1 MLDDVTANRQHEHR
15 ILIQP
20 GCISRYSLFRMSY
33 FGVSFDSLLQNAE
46 LFTEQL
52 VTAAE
57 QATATATLA
66 TSADV
71 TAAVSGTA
79 GSGAPTAA
87 EPEPPG
93 SEDTTAVV
101 ERLRSALQKSREK
114 AARLKHDRDEAVSF
128 LTDVGVLAGPG
139 ASQPAMGSLSA
150 ATLLERWRDVVA
162 TVAAV
167 GWAPQITLE
176 QVCQA
181 AAASA
186 TEVATLR
193 KENASLESRC
203 RSLQTRLSE
212 PRVDAT
218 VEESLAALRA
228 RAARAEEDARD
239 SRAATERLL
248 AECDAWRA
256 SASENGAR
264 NGDEPGKVSA
274 AVDALIVRAE
284 AAERTAA
291 QMRDRLEVVRL
302 ESEAALQALRARTEA
317 EVAASEARVESMAA
331 QLGRAEAEMAALS
344 ARARPREN
352 EEPGG
357 AGAELQAAR
366 ELAAAAEAALKECQ
380 TAAGARIA
388 ELEAAMSAEA
398 VHAKDAALSLQALP
412 AELDAARSELAALRD
427 DGAAEASRLRDELA
441 ASEAESGRLRLG
453 VDKEKAARTRA
464 VEKARRVLREQADS
478 HAAELAS
485 LRAEADQA
493 AARQKGLEDEL
504 HGAAAQLSSL
514 TAARDALARQVSSS
528 RREWGKCALH
538 SAGKTR
544 AALRPRRWRRWNR
557 SSKRRGRQR
566 GRRRGACY
574 SSSQRRGAMSMPRC
588 ARAENARP
596 SFERCG
602 RGRRRTLPASS
613 RSGTAWAAWSRPWR
627 SRSRRSEAAALRPRP
642 LSCKA
647 KALRGRGRRTRTLRR
662 GSSSSSN

>member
-1 MLDDVTANRQHEHR
+1 
-15 ILIQP
+15 
-20 GCISRYSLFRMSY
+20 MSY

-79 GSGAPTAA
+79 GSAAPTAA
-87 EPEPPG
+87 EPEPG
-93 SEDTTAVV
+93 SEDITAVV
-101 ERLRSALQKSREK
+101 ERQRSALLKSREK
-114 AARLKHDRDEAVSF
+114 AARLKHDRDEAISF
-128 LTDVGVLAGPG
+128 LTDIGVLTGPG
-139 ASQPAMGSLSA
+139 ASQPAVGSLSA
-150 ATLLERWRDVVA
+150 STLLERWRDVVA

-186 TEVATLR
+186 AEVATLR

-212 PRVDAT
+212 PRFDAS
-218 VEESLAALRA
+218 VESEALAALRV
-228 RAARAEEDARD
+228 RVARAEEDLRD

-248 AECDAWRA
+248 AERDAWRA
-256 SASENGAR
+256 SASEDGAR
-264 NGDEPGKVSA
+264 NGEGAGRASA

-284 AAERTAA
+284 AAELAAA
-291 QMRDRLEVVRL
+291 QMRDRLEALRL
-302 ESEAALQALRARTEA
+302 ENEAAQQALRARIEADVSASQARVEAMAAQLVRAEA
-317 EVAASEARVESMAA
+317 EVAA
-331 QLGRAEAEMAALS
+331 LS
-344 ARARPREN
+344 ARVRPPVD

-357 AGAELQAAR
+357 TGAELQAAR
-366 ELAAAAEAALKECQ
+366 ESAAAAEAALKEYQ
-380 TAAGARIA
+380 TAMGARMA
-388 ELEAAMSAEA
+388 ELEAARSADA
-398 VHAKDAALSLQALP
+398 LRADAAALSLRALQ

-441 ASEAESGRLRLG
+441 ASEAEAGRLRLG

-504 HGAAAQLSSL
+504 QGAATQLSSL
-514 TAARDALARQVSSS
+514 TAARDALARQVATLEPQLEEAWSAAREAQRGLLLQLAEA
-528 RREWGKCALH
+528 RRDVD
-538 SAGKTR
+538 
-544 AALRPRRWRRWNR
+544 AALRACGEREAELRAL
-557 SSKRRGRQR
+557 RQ
-566 GRRRGACY
+566 
-574 SSSQRRGAMSMPRC
+574 
-588 ARAENARP
+588 
-596 SFERCG
+596 
-602 RGRRRTLPASS
+602 
-613 RSGTAWAAWSRPWR
+613 GTAAHIAGILAERDSLGRLVA
-627 SRSRRSEAAALRPRP
+627 SLEVALEAE
-642 LSCKA
+642 
-647 KALRGRGRRTRTLRR
+647 RGRGAATTSSVLQSDGVAGAGAADSNVAARLLQLEQLRETDKVR
-662 GSSSSSN
+662 GRCSGEGS